1 MRNIHDISRLQDEH
15 LDLMLRLT
23 FALEEDE
30 TISRLLDDPDPTLT
44 PEEEK
49 LADDILARA
58 YARIDAQKKQSR
70 QHKVAQ
76 TARKVLPWV
85 VNTAACIILLL
96 AMAAPIALANS
107 ATFRSRVMQLI
118 MELDEEKGEA
128 YFAFV
133 PDEGAEFD
141 VPEGW
146 RGNHFL
152 SYLPDGFFI
161 YDYDPTFPM
170 PVIEYRNEAQNQ
182 IFFDELNETTTMMA
196 GTEKATISSVLINGN
211 PGTLIEGYASDD
223 VTWAATITW
232 QNDTNW
238 FSVVTFG
245 LPTDEALRI
254 ARSVRRIVK

>member
-1 MRNIHDISRLQDEH
+1 MNNIHDLSRLQDEH

-49 LADDILARA
+49 LADAILARA

-70 QHKVAQ
+70 QHKFAQ
-76 TARKVLPWV
+76 TARKVLPFV
-85 VNTAACIILLL
+85 INTAACIILLL

-107 ATFRSRVMQLI
+107 ATFRSKVMQLI

-133 PDEGAEFD
+133 PDEGAEFN

-146 RGNHFL
+146 FGNYFP
-152 SYLPDGFFI
+152 SYMPENFTI

-170 PVIEYRNEAQNQ
+170 AFIELRNAEDHQ
-182 IFFDELNETTTMMA
+182 IFFQEFDEYSEMWA
-196 GTEKATISSVLINGN
+196 GTDNSTIRNVDVNGSEAV
-211 PGTLIEGYASDD
+211 LIEGYTSDH
-223 VTWAATITW
+223 VTWSVTVTW

-238 FSVVTFG
+238 FSITTFG

-254 ARSVRRIVK
+254 ARSVKRIVK